1 LGSSAS
7 HEILEPALFAD
18 TIYKKLR
25 DLMRPVRVLATAV
38 FVCSIAVPAFA
49 QEPVPTESTDTVA
62 TAAPDGAKA
71 EQLTP
76 PGVNG
81 IPQLPRVSQDP
92 EGNPLKLAASDFK
105 NFFSGDTGRTLAY
118 TAVAAIAAAPWDRE
132 GVNNGF
138 GIPTTVFQSG
148 NVIGNFAFQIGAGF
162 AAYGA
167 GKAFGNQQVSFVGR
181 DIVRAQIVSQVM
193 VQSLKYAVQRDRP
206 DHSNNKSFPSG
217 HSASAFATATVL
229 QRYYGW
235 KVGVPAYALGSYV
248 ALARMS
254 WNRHHATDVVMGAG
268 FGIAAA
274 RTVTMSVA
282 QTKFSVG
289 VQPQVGGA
297 SINFTKIYK

>member
-1 LGSSAS
+1 MFQVR
-7 HEILEPALFAD
+7 ILACALFVCA
-18 TIYKKLR
+18 IAA
-25 DLMRPVRVLATAV
+25 PAV
-38 FVCSIAVPAFA
+38 A
-49 QEPVPTESTDTVA
+49 QAPVPVDPTDTVA
-62 TAAPDGAKA
+62 TTAPDGAKA
-71 EQLTP
+71 EQLPP
-76 PGVNG
+76 PGV
-81 IPQLPRVSQDP
+81 IAVPQLPRVSQDP
-92 EGNPLKLAASDFK
+92 EGNPLKLVAGDFK

-118 TAVAAIAAAPWDRE
+118 TAIAAVAAAPWDRE

-167 GKAFGNQQVSFVGR
+167 GKAFGNQRISFVGR
-181 DIVRAQIVSQVM
+181 DIVRAQVVSQVM
-193 VQSLKYAVQRDRP
+193 VQSLKYVVRRDRP
-206 DHSNNKSFPSG
+206 DHSNNQSFPSG

-268 FGIAAA
+268 FGIASA
-274 RTVTMSVA
+274 RTVTMSMA
-282 QTKFSVG
+282 KTKFSVG

>member
-1 LGSSAS
+1 M
-7 HEILEPALFAD
+7 H
-18 TIYKKLR
+18 
-25 DLMRPVRVLATAV
+25 PVRILATAV
-38 FVCSIAVPAFA
+38 FVCAIAAPAFA
-49 QEPVPTESTDTVA
+49 QDPVPTESTDTVA
-62 TAAPDGAKA
+62 TAAPDGAKT
-71 EQLTP
+71 EQLP
-76 PGVNG
+76 PSGVNG
-81 IPQLPRVSQDP
+81 GPQLPRVSQDP
-92 EGNPLKLAASDFK
+92 EGNPLRLAASDFK
-105 NFFSGDTGRTLAY
+105 NFFSGDTARTLSY
-118 TAVAAIAAAPWDRE
+118 TAIAAIAAAPWDRE

-138 GIPTTVFQSG
+138 GIPTTVFQ
-148 NVIGNFAFQIGAGF
+148 IGAGF
-162 AAYGA
+162 ATYGT
-167 GKAFGNQQVSFVGR
+167 GKAFGDKKMAYAGR
-181 DIVRAQIVSQVM
+181 DIVRAQVVSQVM
-193 VQSLKYAVQRDRP
+193 VQSLKYVVRRDRP

-282 QTKFSVG
+282 NSKFSVG